1 MDADTLRQRVGQMF
15 ANAGVQAK
23 PTESGYRVFY
33 DAAVADITIVDQ
45 QDRVLI
51 HILAPVLFDVPNTA
65 ELAYWV
71 AVEGQRM
78 YFGSA
83 SLRPQDEG
91 LAHVYVEHTLLGDYL
106 DEDELHTAVGAVLR
120 TADSWDDML
129 QQKFGGRRV
138 SDL

>member
-1 MDADTLRQRVGQMF
+1 MDADTVTQRVGRMF
-15 ANAGVQAK
+15 ANAGVQANA
-23 PTESGYRVFY
+23 TESGYRIFY
-33 DAAVADITIVDQ
+33 GSTAVDVTIVDQ

-51 HILAPVLFDVPNTA
+51 HILAPVLFDVPNTP

-83 SLRPQDEG
+83 SLRPQDDG

-106 DEDELHTAVGAVLR
+106 DEGELHTAVGAVLR
-120 TADSWDDML
+120 TANSWDDEL
-129 QQKFGGRRV
+129 QQRFGGQRV